1 MLVRSRNTAVP
12 CRLAVSRV
20 VVTCVCPL
28 KQRRNPGTRSR
39 LSPGAPGG
47 ELCKASVVQVRGEVE
62 ADGSET
68 RERVRNGRGCEE
80 KLEKLQMKD
89 KFTW

>member
-1 MLVRSRNTAVP
+1 MVVRSRNTAVP

-39 LSPGAPGG
+39 LSPPGTPGG
-47 ELCKASVVQVRGEVE
+47 DLCKASVVQVRGEVE

-68 RERVRNGRGCEE
+68 RERVE
-80 KLEKLQMKD
+80 KRKRV
-89 KFTW
+89 